1 VQTDVVRIRPGLAAA
16 ALAALA
22 AGACAGPATTAATT
36 PGPTSTTSQGDS
48 PGTALTARGA
58 NWTQYHANAARS
70 GSVAGLPAAG
80 KLTVAWS
87 RSLGGAVYG
96 QPLVLGSTIV
106 AATETDEVY
115 GLRRSTGT
123 VLWRTTVGVPLPLR
137 DQPCGN
143 INPLGITST
152 PIYDAQTGLVYVV
165 AQSGRTSHILV
176 GLRPS
181 NGRVE
186 LRRGVPS
193 PDHQPYY
200 DQQRGAL
207 ALADGHIDVVFG
219 GHDGDCGPY
228 IGAVVGV
235 PAAGRGPIWTYRV
248 PARKQAA
255 IWAAAGPVV
264 SPSGTIYVATGNGA
278 ASGPPFDEGDAVV
291 ALTPTLHR
299 IGVFAPR
306 DWATLNA
313 DDLDLG
319 SMSPALIGTTRILQ
333 VGKSAVGYLLNA
345 ARLGGI
351 GGQLSQRGLCTAFG
365 GAAVTGTTVYV
376 PCWQSG
382 LIAVR
387 IAGNRIQVRWQAS
400 SDVWGSPVLG
410 GGAVWVAQP
419 YDGTLYELA
428 PGDGRVRHELKLA
441 GSLPDFVS
449 PSLSGRLVLIGT
461 YAGVTAV
468 TGA

>member
-1 VQTDVVRIRPGLAAA
+1 VQTDVVRTRLGLAAA
-16 ALAALA
+16 TLAAFGLA
-22 AGACAGPATTAATT
+22 ACSSPSPPAAHA
-36 PGPTSTTSQGDS
+36 PVPNSTGS
-48 PGTALTARGA
+48 PGSSSGVTLTPSPAD
-58 NWTQYHANAARS
+58 WTQYHANGART

-80 KLTVAWS
+80 QLAADWS
-87 RSLGGAVYG
+87 RPLGGAVYG
-96 QPLVLGSTIV
+96 QPLVIGSTVI
-106 AATETDEVY
+106 AASESDEVY
-115 GLRRSTGT
+115 GLRLRTGA
-123 VLWRTTVGVPLPLR
+123 VLWRTKVGVPLPLT

-152 PIYDAQTGLVYVV
+152 PLYDPQTRLVYVV
-165 AQSGRTSHILV
+165 AQSGRTGHVLV

-181 NGRVE
+181 DGRVE
-186 LRRGVPS
+186 LRRAVPS

-207 ALADGHIDVVFG
+207 ALADGHIDIVFG
-219 GHDGDCGPY
+219 GHYGDCGPY

-235 PAAGRGPIWTYRV
+235 PASGHGPIWSYRV
-248 PARKQAA
+248 PAARQAA

-278 ASGPPFDEGDAVV
+278 ASRPPFDEGDSVI
-291 ALTPTLHR
+291 ALTARLHQT
-299 IGVFAPR
+299 GVFAPS

-319 SMSPALIGTTRILQ
+319 SMSPVMIGAGKILQ
-333 VGKSAVGYLLNA
+333 VGKSGVGYLLDA
-345 ARLGGI
+345 DRLGGV
-351 GGQLSQRGLCTAFG
+351 GGQLSRRRICVAFG

-382 LIAVR
+382 LIAAR
-387 IAGNRIQVRWQAS
+387 IVGNHIQIRWQAS
-400 SDVWGSPVLG
+400 GDAWGSPVAG
-410 GGAVWVAQP
+410 GGAVWVAEP

-428 PGDGRVRHELKLA
+428 PGSGRTRYKLKVA

-449 PSLSGRLVLIGT
+449 PSLSGDLVLIGT
-461 YAGVTAV
+461 FTGVTAV
-468 TGA
+468 SGA